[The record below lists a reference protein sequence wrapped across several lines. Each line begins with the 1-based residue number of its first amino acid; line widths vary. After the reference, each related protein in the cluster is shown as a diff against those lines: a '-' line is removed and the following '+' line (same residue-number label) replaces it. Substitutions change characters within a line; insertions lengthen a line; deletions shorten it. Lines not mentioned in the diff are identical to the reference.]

1 MAMYARENLLRL
13 MAANGWSLSE
23 IAEQTGLHV
32 RTVRG
37 ILNGTKKPHA
47 QTLHRLAAGLG
58 VSIDEFFVDPA
69 QLVYRRFDRNTNPLV
84 AEAIEDHRELFNGW
98 TEADFDELHSRVGSG
113 GALTAE
119 GVLTAAGQM
128 NHRRELH
135 VRLDLLLESSQ
146 AEVAAGILNVLYEK
160 VVVQG

>member
-1 MAMYARENLLRL
+1 MPMHARENLLRL
-13 MAANGWSLSE
+13 MAANGWSLSG

-47 QTLHRLAAGLG
+47 QTLHRLAEGLG

-69 QLVYRRFDRNTNPLV
+69 RLVYRRFDRNSNPLV
-84 AEAIEDHRELFNGW
+84 GEVIDGHRELFSGW

-113 GALTAE
+113 GVLTAE

-128 NHRRELH
+128 NRRRALH
-135 VRLDLLLESSQ
+135 TRLDLLLESSQ

-160 VVVQG
+160 VIVQA